1 MSLQANAF
9 VRMDSNRSA
18 PTGNEHANSSA
29 SDKRG
34 KFRIMAEIKRL
45 EQESKCLEEELEEL
59 EKLEGASSICTEL
72 LNYVEAKP
80 DALLPVTNGPA
91 NPSWN
96 RWFEGFQD
104 SEGCRCQI
112 M

>member
-1 MSLQANAF
+1 
-9 VRMDSNRSA
+9 MDSNNSA
-18 PTGNEHANSSA
+18 SPVNEHTNSSA

-34 KFRIMAEIKRL
+34 KYRIMAEIKRL
-45 EQESKCLEEELEEL
+45 EQDSKCLEEEMEEL
-59 EKLEGASSICTEL
+59 EKLEDASFICKEL
-72 LNYVEAKP
+72 LHYIETKP
-80 DALLPVTNGPA
+80 DALLPVTSGPA
-91 NPSWN
+91 NPLWN

>member
-1 MSLQANAF
+1 
-9 VRMDSNRSA
+9 MDSNKSA
-18 PTGNEHANSSA
+18 STGNEHANSSA

-34 KFRIMAEIKRL
+34 KYRIMAEIKRL
-45 EQESKCLEEELEEL
+45 EQDSKFLEEELEEVERL
-59 EKLEGASSICTEL
+59 EDASSICKEL
-72 LNYVEAKP
+72 LLYVETKP

-91 NPSWN
+91 NPLWN

-104 SEGCRCQI
+104 SEGCRCRI

>member
-1 MSLQANAF
+1 
-9 VRMDSNRSA
+9 MDSNNSA
-18 PTGNEHANSSA
+18 SPVNEHTNSSA

-34 KFRIMAEIKRL
+34 KYRIMAEIKRL
-45 EQESKCLEEELEEL
+45 EQDSKCLEEEMEEL
-59 EKLEGASSICTEL
+59 EKLEDASFICKETS
-72 LNYVEAKP
+72 
-80 DALLPVTNGPA
+80 GPA
-91 NPSWN
+91 NPLWN

>member
-1 MSLQANAF
+1 
-9 VRMDSNRSA
+9 MDSVAAAGATAEEQGS
-18 PTGNEHANSSA
+18 NEAG

-34 KFRIMAEIKRL
+34 KYRIMAEIKRF
-45 EQESKCLEEELEEL
+45 EQDSKFLEEELEEL
-59 EKLEGASSICTEL
+59 EKIQGASTICEDL
-72 LNYVEAKP
+72 LLGIEARP

-96 RWFEGFQD
+96 RWFEGPQD
-104 SEGCRCQI
+104 PEGCRCLI